1 MISVATNIAESK
13 GASIGE
19 GVRTRIDAAA
29 AMSRVRER
37 MEYAETL
44 IEDD

>member
-1 MISVATNIAESK
+1 MATNIAESK

-19 GVRTRIDAAA
+19 GVRSRVDAAA
-29 AMSRVRER
+29 TMSRVRKR